1 MLDNNLN
8 HSETILIYG
17 LMAFL
22 FLMAMYLL
30 VNRYFTT
37 EEEEEL
43 TKMEIFEQS
52 LNAAARLALTIFT
65 NDDGRFKTVSVIYA
79 SESDVKDD
87 LDFVI
92 NIKNA
97 RVVAYTTNELEF
109 TTQEKRQKKK
119 VIKTAFY
126 LLDDAN
132 VSYVIIAD
140 TLIAKT
146 NSDNIDEDRYEILSR
161 IEDVFV
167 VERQKLS
174 KISKVDFSNL
184 LIINTGVISE
194 SAQDM
199 IISNLKALECPE
211 APICDLMSFSLTDI
225 DSGREFNTY
234 KFTTKIKD

>member
-37 EEEEEL
+37 EEKEEL

-52 LNAAARLALTIFT
+52 LNAAVGLALTIFT

-87 LDFVI
+87 LDFII

-97 RVVAYTTNELEF
+97 KVVAYTTNELEF
-109 TTQEKRQKKK
+109 TNEKRQKNK

-132 VSYVIIAD
+132 VSYIIIAD
-140 TLIAKT
+140 TLIVKT
-146 NSDNIDEDRYEILSR
+146 NSDNIDEDRYEILNR

-167 VERQKLS
+167 VEKRKLS
-174 KISKVDFSNL
+174 KISKVNFSNL
-184 LIINTGVISE
+184 LIINTGAISE

-199 IISNLKALECPE
+199 MISNLKALECPE

>member
-37 EEEEEL
+37 EEKEEL

-97 RVVAYTTNELEF
+97 KVVAYTTNELEF
-109 TTQEKRQKKK
+109 TNEKRQKNK

-132 VSYVIIAD
+132 VSYIIIAD
-140 TLIAKT
+140 TLIVKT
-146 NSDNIDEDRYEILSR
+146 NSDNIDEDRYEILNR

-167 VERQKLS
+167 VERRKLS
-174 KISKVDFSNL
+174 NISKVDFSNL
-184 LIINTGVISE
+184 LIINTKTISE

-199 IISNLKALECPE
+199 IISNLKSLECPE

>member
-30 VNRYFTT
+30 VNRYFIT
-37 EEEEEL
+37 EEKEEL

-52 LNAAARLALTIFT
+52 LNAAVRLALTIFT

-97 RVVAYTTNELEF
+97 KVVAYTTNELEF
-109 TTQEKRQKKK
+109 TNEKRQKNK

-132 VSYVIIAD
+132 VSYIVIAD
-140 TLIAKT
+140 TLIVKT
-146 NSDNIDEDRYEILSR
+146 NSDNIDEDRYEILNR

-184 LIINTGVISE
+184 LIINTKTISE

-199 IISNLKALECPE
+199 IISNLKSLECPE

>member
-30 VNRYFTT
+30 VNRYFIT

-52 LNAAARLALTIFT
+52 LNAAVRLALKIFT

-109 TTQEKRQKKK
+109 TNKKRQKNK

-146 NSDNIDEDRYEILSR
+146 NSSNTVEDRYEILNR

-184 LIINTGVISE
+184 LIINTKTISE

-199 IISNLKALECPE
+199 IISNLKSLECPE
-211 APICDLMSFSLTDI
+211 TPVCDLMSFSLTDI

>member
-17 LMAFL
+17 HMAFL
-22 FLMAMYLL
+22 FLMAMCLL
-30 VNRYFTT
+30 VNRYFIT

-97 RVVAYTTNELEF
+97 KVIAYTTNELEF
-109 TTQEKRQKKK
+109 TNEKRQKNK

-132 VSYVIIAD
+132 VSYIIIAD
-140 TLIAKT
+140 TLIVKT
-146 NSDNIDEDRYEILSR
+146 NSDNIDEDRYEILNR

-184 LIINTGVISE
+184 LIINTKTISE

-199 IISNLKALECPE
+199 IISNLKSLECPE